1 MNPEEDSGIQTQ
13 DPGVLNE
20 PYRKVYLVYFHSALP
35 TQTISEN
42 PNTVTQ
48 TGELKWDLV
57 PGMDP
62 LCITLPPEES
72 NLCIAQ
78 TT

>member
-20 PYRKVYLVYFHSALP
+20 PYRKVYLVYFHSALT

-42 PNTVTQ
+42 PNTVT
-48 TGELKWDLV
+48 
-57 PGMDP
+57 
-62 LCITLPPEES
+62 
-72 NLCIAQ
+72 
-78 TT
+78 

>member
-42 PNTVTQ
+42 PNTVT
-48 TGELKWDLV
+48 
-57 PGMDP
+57 
-62 LCITLPPEES
+62 
-72 NLCIAQ
+72 
-78 TT
+78 